1 MVGLTKNY
9 VPLWSDKK
17 GNWAICLARQLS
29 MNEYADIGPAVLN
42 SKCNHSIA
50 LLERES
56 SGNWKTRY
64 CTAVIEFKMLQRS
77 IILPTDSSDAKRCE
91 EKGANKLNLLKGK
104 GPMLQAICYVWTW
117 VWPSLRRMGCKDKSR
132 MRFLVIACEKE
143 DDDAIFDAGT
153 SQGEDKGKNYAR
165 YVSGDLI
172 APPTCGDVFTYTISS
187 SSPVGVEADVEMGF
201 EYIEA
206 IVEGFDICHEHMVK
220 NLEGKVPCCLPLS
233 GSELPETIAFLD
245 KNETEHD
252 LKLVASPTHSTHGS
266 FRSSQGDIWTAQMS
280 KDNLESI
287 HRESKDGVSFIRTE
301 TIKAG
306 GMLPVVVK
314 VSSTVFVS
322 PLINPSDCYQALT
335 LLHDKGADLGALLC
349 CVKLRHRAQSGL
361 IIIMENLYEQGYQ
374 VLRPKDQMNESK
386 YELPSLWAA
395 FTDLFE
401 RILWKA
407 AEEGCIFSDLR
418 VGFDETSNVL
428 INFNDENNL
437 QLRLI
442 DFDSFVQ
449 AECLEEVDNDRYLAP
464 QLSAAA
470 YLFLQVFI
478 LGHSY
483 EKKQGNADIKAH
495 SLSIQAKQIF
505 NESLD
510 NPFPIEAVSL
520 LCDHYRAKFDK
531 HANTN
536 NHTTIMKTT
545 NETNCWREKNSA
557 FCYECVDNSKE
568 ENRVDIETILN
579 LMIAIGMVTNFRTNP
594 KVEDDQTTSEKSSF
608 NFSKLML
615 SLNPDS
621 KK

>member
-1 MVGLTKNY
+1 
-9 VPLWSDKK
+9 
-17 GNWAICLARQLS
+17 
-29 MNEYADIGPAVLN
+29 
-42 SKCNHSIA
+42 
-50 LLERES
+50 
-56 SGNWKTRY
+56 
-64 CTAVIEFKMLQRS
+64 MLQRS

-143 DDDAIFDAGT
+143 DDDAIFDADT

-165 YVSGDLI
+165 YVSGNLI

-233 GSELPETIAFLD
+233 GSELPKTIAFLD
-245 KNETEHD
+245 KNETQHD
-252 LKLVASPTHSTHGS
+252 LKLVASPTHSTDGS

-301 TIKAG
+301 TIEDRPLIKAG
-306 GMLPVVVK
+306 RMLPVVVK

-349 CVKLRHRAQSGL
+349 CVKLRHSAQSGL

-395 FTDLFE
+395 FTDLFV

-428 INFNDENNL
+428 VNFNDKNNL

-449 AECLEEVDNDRYLAP
+449 AECLGEMDDDRYLASE
-464 QLSAAA
+464 LSAAA

-483 EKKQGNADIKAH
+483 EHENHKDVVDAR
-495 SLSIQAKQIF
+495 SLSIQAKKIF

-520 LCDHYRAKFDK
+520 LCDHYKAKFDK
-531 HANTN
+531 GTNTN
-536 NHTTIMKTT
+536 NHTVMTTT

-579 LMIAIGMVTNFRTNP
+579 LMIAIGMVVNSRTNH
-594 KVEDDQTTSEKSSF
+594 KNEDDQTKSEKTFTMCS
-608 NFSKLML
+608 NFML
-615 SLNPDS
+615 SLNLDG
-621 KK
+621 KM